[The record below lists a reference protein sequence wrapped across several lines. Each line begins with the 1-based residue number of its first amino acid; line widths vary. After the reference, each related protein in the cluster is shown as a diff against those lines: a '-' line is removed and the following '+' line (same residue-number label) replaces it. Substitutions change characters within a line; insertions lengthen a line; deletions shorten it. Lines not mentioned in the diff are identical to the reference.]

1 MCIKEES
8 RQTRRALFSL
18 LLFESSL
25 FLFLSKSQN
34 SGLKKFGIW
43 FGAKMKEQNMEKLAM
58 HACDLFV
65 HEKEKNML
73 SSLSLPG
80 TYNYDQ
86 IALIAFNIAVCFGN
100 GSSLLCC
107 IVCKDKL

>member
-18 LLFESSL
+18 LLFGSSL

-43 FGAKMKEQNMEKLAM
+43 STNERAKHGKIGD
-58 HACDLFV
+58 AC
-65 HEKEKNML
+65 M
-73 SSLSLPG
+73 
-80 TYNYDQ
+80 
-86 IALIAFNIAVCFGN
+86 
-100 GSSLLCC
+100 
-107 IVCKDKL
+107 

>member
-1 MCIKEES
+1 
-8 RQTRRALFSL
+8 
-18 LLFESSL
+18 
-25 FLFLSKSQN
+25 
-34 SGLKKFGIW
+34 
-43 FGAKMKEQNMEKLAM
+43 MEKLAM
-58 HACDLFV
+58 HACDDLFV

>member
-18 LLFESSL
+18 LLFGFSL

-43 FGAKMKEQNMEKLAM
+43 FGAKKKEQNMEKLAM
-58 HACDLFV
+58 HACDDYLFMR
-65 HEKEKNML
+65 KKK
-73 SSLSLPG
+73 
-80 TYNYDQ
+80 
-86 IALIAFNIAVCFGN
+86 ICFRRYHYQVR
-100 GSSLLCC
+100 
-107 IVCKDKL
+107 IITIKLH

>member
-18 LLFESSL
+18 LLFGSSL

-43 FGAKMKEQNMEKLAM
+43 FGAKKKEQNMEKLAM
-58 HACDLFV
+58 HACDDYLFMR
-65 HEKEKNML
+65 KKK
-73 SSLSLPG
+73 
-80 TYNYDQ
+80 
-86 IALIAFNIAVCFGN
+86 ICFRGYHYQVR
-100 GSSLLCC
+100 
-107 IVCKDKL
+107 IITIKLH

>member
-1 MCIKEES
+1 
-8 RQTRRALFSL
+8 
-18 LLFESSL
+18 
-25 FLFLSKSQN
+25 
-34 SGLKKFGIW
+34 
-43 FGAKMKEQNMEKLAM
+43 MEKLVDAY
-58 HACDLFV
+58 DDDYLFMR
-65 HEKEKNML
+65 EKNMF
-73 SSLSLPG
+73 SSLLLPG

>member
-1 MCIKEES
+1 
-8 RQTRRALFSL
+8 
-18 LLFESSL
+18 
-25 FLFLSKSQN
+25 
-34 SGLKKFGIW
+34 
-43 FGAKMKEQNMEKLAM
+43 MEKLAM

>member
-1 MCIKEES
+1 
-8 RQTRRALFSL
+8 
-18 LLFESSL
+18 
-25 FLFLSKSQN
+25 
-34 SGLKKFGIW
+34 
-43 FGAKMKEQNMEKLAM
+43 MEKLAM

-86 IALIAFNIAVCFGN
+86 IALDSLQHRRVFRKRVVVALLHRLQGQVVEVSVSPLKLFSPQSGNEKQSLRTLIIAPKSPLRN
-100 GSSLLCC
+100 
-107 IVCKDKL
+107 

>member
-1 MCIKEES
+1 V
-8 RQTRRALFSL
+8 LFSPS
-18 LLFESSL
+18 FCSGSL
-25 FLFLSKSQN
+25 SFSFSQN
-34 SGLKKFGIW
+34 RKIQGLKNLA
-43 FGAKMKEQNMEKLAM
+43 FGAQTKEQNMEKLAM